1 VDRRQV
7 FSTIVTMANT
17 HQIFPRCRCVQCPN
31 ESLVSWKERRNR
43 RYINVSLAFFHARW
57 WHHER
62 DQIGAFIINCCAI
75 LKQKILVEHQ
85 HHIRTTTMQEKMRF
99 FCVLQTHHSSRRTLK
114 MNSNYCS
121 RFLATFSPTYQYLKR
136 NNSCQCFF
144 PFILPCYYYILR
156 PPPY

>member
-1 VDRRQV
+1 MYIRTKHYQFRRRTWNSNLDLFCSFYWRHWVDRRQV

-99 FCVLQTHHSSRRTLK
+99 FCVLQNT
-114 MNSNYCS
+114 
-121 RFLATFSPTYQYLKR
+121 
-136 NNSCQCFF
+136 
-144 PFILPCYYYILR
+144 PFIKENFENEQ
-156 PPPY
+156 